1 VRLALD
7 SNVLV
12 AALRS
17 PQGASRALLLALRAR
32 RIEAVASVNMMI
44 EYEAVLTRREHL
56 TAAGLSRTEVGAFLD
71 GLARLIIPVSPYFLW
86 RPQLT
91 DPNDE
96 MVLDA
101 AVTGGC
107 DAIVTFNTHHFR
119 PAAARFGIAVLTP
132 AQVIRRVQ

>member
-17 PQGASRALLLALRAR
+17 PEGASRALLLALRAR
-32 RIEAVASVNMMI
+32 RVEAVASVNMMI
-44 EYEAVLTRREHL
+44 EYEAVLTRHEHL
-56 TAAGLSRTEVGAFLD
+56 TAAGLTRREIGAFLD
-71 GLARLIIPVSPYFLW
+71 GLARLVIPVTPYFLW

-91 DPNDE
+91 DPDDE

-101 AVTGGC
+101 AVSGSC
-107 DAIVTFNTHHFR
+107 DAIVTFNTRHFK
-119 PAAARFGIAVLTP
+119 PATARFGIDVLTP
-132 AQVIRRVQ
+132 AQAIRRVQ